1 MLFLIFLMINAG
13 SMSYLFYYTF
23 SNLSDF
29 KDNMVTLILVVAS
42 FVFLGLTFAV
52 TLYYFVSD
60 YLVEKIWVLESYAMR
75 SREAQPKPNMRYQVH
90 PMPSVEEL
98 AD

>member
-1 MLFLIFLMINAG
+1 MLFLFFLLINAG
-13 SMSYLFYYTF
+13 SMSYLLYYTF
-23 SNLSDF
+23 ANQSDV
-29 KDNMVTLILVVAS
+29 KNNMITLILIVAS
-42 FVFLGLTFAV
+42 FVFLGLTFVV

-60 YLVEKIWVLESYAMR
+60 YLVEKIWVLESYLMR
-75 SREAQPKPNMRYQVH
+75 SREEQPKPNMRYQVH